1 MSESMVKTQ
10 YGTVKGISKNGVH
23 IWKGIPYAKPPV
35 GQLRFKAP
43 EPPAAW
49 EGVLDATAYG
59 RVCPRTRLIYCHIH
73 TLNSPASLRTAC
85 M

>member
-1 MSESMVKTQ
+1 MSESVVKTQ
-10 YGTVKGISKNGVH
+10 YGTVKGISKNGVQT
-23 IWKGIPYAKPPV
+23 WKGIPYAKPPV

-43 EPPAAW
+43 DPPAAW

-59 RVCPRTRLIYCHIH
+59 PVCPQPPDLLSYSYPE
-73 TLNSPASLRTAC
+73 LPASLRIAC